1 MKENT
6 IATPPS
12 QRITVIDA
20 LRGFALL
27 GVILMHM
34 LDHFGFTTA
43 NISGVSSPSAWDTI
57 IQWFTNMMIR
67 GKFISIFSFLFG
79 LSFYIQM
86 ERASKKGI
94 DFRVRFL
101 WRMLLLFVIGLIGT
115 SFTYVDILVIYA
127 VFGTV
132 LVFLYPLK
140 NWLLLLLV
148 CLLLIGVPNWF
159 IIGFDNI
166 RFDNIIDEQPAVAF
180 SLDAMLQPVENSTL
194 ERSSFLQSAK
204 ENLTVKTQEKL
215 KYQFIQSNTGY
226 MILALFILGLIVGR
240 LRFFEQVH
248 IRKKK
253 NIRLFLLFLLSTF
266 LILLAIKLMPK
277 VPSGLYSVEAEQEEV
292 PITIL
297 IISAL
302 STISTVTFSG
312 TLATGFISLYQVAG
326 IRRYLNLLTP
336 YGRMGLSNYEMQNVI
351 GSILF
356 SAWGLG
362 TIFGS
367 KGAAV
372 LFVLGLIIYSLQVV
386 VSGQWMKNFLY
397 GPLEWLWRSGTY
409 LKWQPFKKKPQH

>member
-1 MKENT
+1 
-6 IATPPS
+6 
-12 QRITVIDA
+12 
-20 LRGFALL
+20 
-27 GVILMHM
+27 
-34 LDHFGFTTA
+34 
-43 NISGVSSPSAWDTI
+43 
-57 IQWFTNMMIR
+57 
-67 GKFISIFSFLFG
+67 
-79 LSFYIQM
+79 
-86 ERASKKGI
+86 
-94 DFRVRFL
+94 
-101 WRMLLLFVIGLIGT
+101 MLLLFVIGLIGT

-226 MILALFILGLIVGR
+226 MILALFILGFIVGR

-277 VPSGLYSVEAEQEEV
+277 VPSGLYRVGAEQEEV
-292 PITIL
+292 PITTL